1 MKIVRLLLAL
11 ILSVSVPVT
20 TLAATVNLAQCEQR
34 HALTDTPLTD
44 PGHSLQS
51 SQPQGV
57 HAQHMAHNDNTSQ
70 PDLEQCSH
78 CKTGHCAS
86 GSAGALASGAPLL
99 VSAFE
104 NHAELIATPGSRTAP
119 AHSLVPLRPPSLI

>member
-1 MKIVRLLLAL
+1 MKTLRLLLAL
-11 ILSVSVPVT
+11 ILCLSVPVT

-44 PGHSLQS
+44 QGHALHS
-51 SQPQGV
+51 SQPQGE
-57 HAQHMAHNDNTSQ
+57 HAQHMGHDDKASG
-70 PDLEQCSH
+70 PGLEQCNH

-86 GSAGALASGAPLL
+86 GSAGALASGATLL

-104 NHAELIATPGSRTAP
+104 NHSDLIVPPGSRTAL
-119 AHSLVPLRPPSLI
+119 AHSLALLRPPSLI